1 MNVVKLDTVRYL
13 LLASGALLAGNAS
26 AALTG
31 TQTATMNFTGIPQA
45 VFGWANEANT
55 GSFSGSCQNDVCF
68 VQNGIVAGVVKDPI
82 DKAHLHGSTRPSP
95 STSPST
101 NAAVQYHPDGT
112 GLYVRLS
119 DLTKFSLT
127 SLNLYTSPGATG
139 GNFVIYGFMNPLNP
153 GLLSD
158 AGSYS
163 EGVAG
168 DLKFNPTDPEG
179 GNAIHKV
186 SFTTANDGTDKVFN
200 FTKIPGWDRIGAFW
214 ITMQGFNH
222 SPTKSYPSSGKI
234 VTEDEESGE
243 EITIPV
249 FDYAK
254 WDARIDQI
262 VLGAPAPVP
271 VPGAVWLFGTG
282 LIGLIARNRKKRA

>member
-282 LIGLIARNRKKRA
+282 LIGLITRNRKKRA

>member
-1 MNVVKLDTVRYL
+1 MNVVKLNTVRYL
-13 LLASGALLAGNAS
+13 LLASGTLLTGSAS

-31 TQTATMNFTGIPQA
+31 TQTATMNFIGIPQA
-45 VFGWANEANT
+45 IYGWANEANT
-55 GSFSGSCQNDVCF
+55 GSFSGNCQREDCF
-68 VQNGIVAGVVKDPI
+68 VQNDIVAGVVKDPI
-82 DKAHLHGSTRPSP
+82 DNSAHLHGSTRPSP
-95 STSPST
+95 ST
-101 NAAVQYHPDGT
+101 NAAVQYHPDST

-119 DLTKFSLT
+119 DLTNFSLT

-153 GLLSD
+153 DLLSN
-158 AGSYS
+158 AGSTS
-163 EGVAG
+163 EGAAG
-168 DLKFNPTDPEG
+168 DVRFNPTDPEG

-186 SFTTANDGTDKVFN
+186 SFTMANDGSNKVFN
-200 FTKIPGWDRIGAFW
+200 FTNIPGWDRIGAFW